1 MFINVIVPQSRLLWE
16 KLNSRK
22 NKFLF
27 LVKSASQ
34 LKCATILFVY
44 LWGASLVAQL
54 VKNPPTMQ
62 ETQVQSLGW
71 KDPLEEEMATYSSTL
86 A

>member
-27 LVKSASQ
+27 LVETASQ
-34 LKCATILFVY
+34 LKCATILFIY
-44 LWGASLVAQL
+44 LWGASQVAQL

-71 KDPLEEEMATYSSTL
+71 KDPLEEEMATYSSIL